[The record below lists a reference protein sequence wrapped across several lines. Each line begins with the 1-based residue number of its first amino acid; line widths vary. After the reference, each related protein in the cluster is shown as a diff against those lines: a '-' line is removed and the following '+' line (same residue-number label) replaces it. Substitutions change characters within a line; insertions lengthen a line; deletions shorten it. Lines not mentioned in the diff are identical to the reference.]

1 MFSRSILR
9 SREREIVVR
18 FIKWKLAYNKSCL
31 VVAFPD
37 AAKENVRQGYGVETG
52 IYEKVS
58 SHGFPKSCERNFLV
72 RVIK

>member
-18 FIKWKLAYNKSCL
+18 FMKWKLAYNKSCL

-37 AAKENVRQGYGVETG
+37 AAKENVRQGLEWKLAYTRKCLVMD
-52 IYEKVS
+52 
-58 SHGFPKSCERNFLV
+58 FPKAAKEIF
-72 RVIK
+72 